1 MRLQQMRYLDAVVR
15 HRSFRRAAD
24 ELELSEPSLSQQ
36 IRKLEEELDAKI
48 LERERRAVRLTDF
61 GHAIIASARA
71 ILAEEER
78 IREAADAHRGLRS
91 GRLSFGTVNAG
102 SNTLLP
108 EVLPQYS
115 RRYPGIEVRV
125 TETGSLD
132 IARGVLRGDL
142 DLGLIVRVPGVGPSV
157 EGLAVDDLLES
168 KLVVCAP
175 ANHRLAKRKKLAS
188 GDITR
193 EPLILFRQGYLMHEI
208 LRTLLGERTG
218 NVVYYTDNTESAKR
232 MVAAGVGLTLL
243 PEFSVVDDFYR
254 GEGKITYIPLEADVP
269 SLRLCTIARAGER
282 LIRAAEAFRD
292 MLKAAATGR

>member
-36 IRKLEEELDAKI
+36 IRKLEEELGAKI

-61 GHAIIASARA
+61 GHAIISPARA
-71 ILAEEER
+71 ILAEEEH
-78 IREAADAHRGLRS
+78 IREAADAYRGLRS

-108 EVLPQYS
+108 EVLPHYS
-115 RRYPGIEVRV
+115 KRFPGIEVRV

-142 DLGLIVRVPGVGPSV
+142 DLGLIVRVPEIGPADDGLVV
-157 EGLAVDDLLES
+157 EDLLES
-168 KLVVCAP
+168 KLVVCVP
-175 ANHRLAKRKKLAS
+175 VGHRLAKRKKLAS
-188 GDITR
+188 TDVAR

-232 MVAAGVGLTLL
+232 MVAAGVGLTFL
-243 PEFSVVDDFYR
+243 PEFSIVDDSYR
-254 GEGKITYIPLEADVP
+254 GEGKITYIPLETDVP
-269 SLRLCTIARAGER
+269 SLRLCTISRAGER
-282 LIRAAEAFRD
+282 LTRAAEAFRD
-292 MLKAAATGR
+292 MLATAARSR